1 MRGVYVRRLGRA
13 ARVTG
18 MDALIFDFD
27 GVIADS
33 EPVHERAITEAAR
46 ALGVELT
53 HADYMTRIIG
63 LDDRDTF
70 RVIAAMGG
78 LSLSSAEL
86 ADVVEAKQRDMLARI
101 DRGEV
106 KAFAGSL
113 ELAREAASVMP
124 VAICS
129 GAARIEIER
138 ILLRFEVSDL
148 FRCIVTADDV
158 EQAKPDP
165 AGYLMTAQKLGV
177 DPSRCVA
184 IEDTPRGAQAAKSA
198 GLRVVGVCHSVGRE
212 QLRAVDAVVE
222 STSELTL
229 DFLRS
234 L

>member
-1 MRGVYVRRLGRA
+1 
-13 ARVTG
+13 

-33 EPVHERAITEAAR
+33 EPVHERAITKAAR

-53 HADYMTRIIG
+53 PADYMTRIIG

-78 LSLSSAEL
+78 LSLSAADLAE
-86 ADVVEAKQRDMLARI
+86 VVEAKQRDMLARI

-113 ELAREAASVMP
+113 ELARDAARVMP

-148 FRCIVTADDV
+148 FQCIVTADDV
-158 EQAKPDP
+158 EQAKPNP
-165 AGYLMTAQKLGV
+165 AGYLLTAQSLGV
-177 DPSRCVA
+177 DPARCVA
-184 IEDTPRGAQAAKSA
+184 IEDTPRGAQAARSA
-198 GLRVVGVCHSVGRE
+198 GLKVVGVCHSVGRAE
-212 QLRAVDAVVE
+212 LTQADRVVE
-222 STSELTL
+222 STKQITL
-229 DFLRS
+229 AML
-234 L
+234 LAL